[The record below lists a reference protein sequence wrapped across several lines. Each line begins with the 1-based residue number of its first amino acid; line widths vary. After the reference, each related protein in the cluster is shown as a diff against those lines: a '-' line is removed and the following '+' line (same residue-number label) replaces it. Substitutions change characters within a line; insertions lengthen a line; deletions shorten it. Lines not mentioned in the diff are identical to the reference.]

1 MMQLRLVSALL
12 LSGSVVTMALAT
24 ECDQFTLRDVYEATL
39 PDSIDRV
46 NAQTNAFLDLAVEDY
61 NLRFR
66 SAQKQPDDS
75 EREGYLALMIH
86 NVMARENRLFLP
98 QEEEAVPPELTLVRA
113 FSKVG
118 RGPLQSWLENRSDQG
133 SYVLTIRDNIYRDI
147 YLPGF
152 NEAQVMK
159 INGVLTGTD
168 KIDHFFDQGY
178 EYWLVSRHGRDDQA
192 AIDYGVGTEWGWY
205 GVAIDGVFSFGD
217 LRANWKGY
225 QFFKELSHYFSF
237 EDDGSLERV
246 ATFDWRTWID
256 WQFDELL
263 NPSYYAPAL
272 HTRIRDI
279 LRAQELSFER
289 GESTSSPLRTWVALA
304 GRVPAEQA
312 RGDRSEEYLNTR
324 VPSDFPL
331 LFDLAGLFDPAQE
344 ALARKPGSEPDQ
356 ASFTNRM
363 TLSGPPTN

>member
-1 MMQLRLVSALL
+1 
-12 LSGSVVTMALAT
+12 MAAGT
-24 ECDQFTLRDVYEATL
+24 ECDQFTQRDVYEATL

-66 SAQKQPDDS
+66 SAQKQPDVS

-86 NVMARENRLFLP
+86 NALARENRLFLP
-98 QEEEAVPPELTLVRA
+98 QEEEVVPPELTLMRA
-113 FSKVG
+113 FSKAG
-118 RGPLQSWLENRSDQG
+118 RGPLQSWLENRFDQG
-133 SYVLTIRDNIYRDI
+133 SYLLTLRDNIYRDV

-152 NEAQVMK
+152 NEAMVMK

-237 EDDGSLERV
+237 GDDGSLERV
-246 ATFDWRTWID
+246 ATFDWRDWID

-263 NPSYYAPAL
+263 NPCYYAPAL
-272 HTRIRDI
+272 YARIRDI
-279 LRAQELSFER
+279 LRAEELGFER
-289 GESTSSPLRTWVALA
+289 GESSFSPLRTWVALA
-304 GRVPAEQA
+304 GRVPAERA
-312 RGDRSEEYLNTR
+312 RADRSSEYLNAKAPR
-324 VPSDFPL
+324 SFPL
-331 LFDLAGLFDPAQE
+331 IFDLEGLFDPEQE
-344 ALARKPGSEPDQ
+344 RLARGSGSEPDQ
-356 ASFTNRM
+356 ASFTNRL
-363 TLSGPPTN
+363 TSSGPPGN